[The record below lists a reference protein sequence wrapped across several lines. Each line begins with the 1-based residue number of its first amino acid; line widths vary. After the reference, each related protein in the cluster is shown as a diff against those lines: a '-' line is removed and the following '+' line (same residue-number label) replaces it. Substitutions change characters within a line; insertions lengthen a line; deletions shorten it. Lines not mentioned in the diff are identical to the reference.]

1 MNANQI
7 VTDYLNKA
15 GLSVE
20 NSEALNR
27 CIEEQTL
34 IMPLPPLPSTDFT
47 LIRVTQPSSTSRSSG
62 RTVKVANIF
71 FSLKTFASVVLDTT
85 AGILSI
91 VSSPQLFWLHGL
103 RLIATLKK
111 DATLDLSEG
120 EALIVLVLFS
130 NHGFDRFVA
139 EDSLFLDIKEF
150 LESRSLP
157 LIKEPD
163 FIRANTHL
171 QALRVIEID
180 AGNIKLVERVEVA

>member
-1 MNANQI
+1 MSANQI

-15 GLSVE
+15 GLSAE

-27 CIEEQTL
+27 CIEEQIFIL
-34 IMPLPPLPSTDFT
+34 PLPPLPSTDFT
-47 LIRVTQPSSTSRSSG
+47 FIRITQPSSTSRSSG

-71 FSLKTFASVVLDTT
+71 FNLKTFASVVLDTT

-120 EALIVLVLFS
+120 EAIIILVLFTK
-130 NHGFDRFVA
+130 HGFDRFVA
-139 EDSLFLDIKEF
+139 EDSLFVDIKEF
-150 LESRSLP
+150 LGSLNLP
-157 LIKEPD
+157 LIKESD
-163 FIRANTHL
+163 FIRANTRL
-171 QALRVIEID
+171 QVLRVIEID
-180 AGNIKLVERVEVA
+180 AGNIKLVERVEIA